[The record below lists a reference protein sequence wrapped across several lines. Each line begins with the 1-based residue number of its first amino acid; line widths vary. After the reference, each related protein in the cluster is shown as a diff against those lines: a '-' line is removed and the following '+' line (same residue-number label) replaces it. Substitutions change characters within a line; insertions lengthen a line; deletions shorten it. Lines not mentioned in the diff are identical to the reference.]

1 MSANEISRPDFPNGE
16 AKSADALRMF
26 AGGLAH
32 AFSNV
37 LSGVIGYAQLTK
49 EDIADPVAAAAHLDH
64 LLKASQRA
72 RQILDQVLAFSRVQ
86 QGAPRELSLV
96 TFVADR
102 LPRWRASV
110 PANIEIISRSV
121 DCAPVFADPDQ
132 LEQAV
137 GCLLANATRAIGNQ
151 PGQIEI
157 ALAPSAPPPIQSAP
171 VAPEAAYV
179 RLSVRDDGTGIQA

>member
-1 MSANEISRPDFPNGE
+1 MRVSESSRSNPPAGD
-16 AKSADALRMF
+16 AKSADARRVF

-49 EDIADPVAAAAHLDH
+49 EDLADPAAAAAHLDE

-96 TFVADR
+96 TFVAEG

-157 ALAPSAPPPIQSAP
+157 ALAPGAPAPIQSAP
-171 VAPEAAYV
+171 LPPDAAYV